1 MKVYMGTTTGFE
13 PQLVAPGGHAAARY
27 QTSQRRLPAG
37 SNDSLR
43 SRRLNLAAAIQRVQV
58 TQRLTSQHASSSLQV
73 KGKIQRNHHVAG
85 SALHLDG
92 GRDSASAAYASAAY
106 AQSRASSEHDAD
118 MAAFS
123 DATKGRLSGI
133 RAKIN
138 MNRRRGCVHAQYAAG
153 EADISQARGMGGKAE
168 AASIYA
174 VLDELLEL
182 TAAKDASLLEAG
194 LRRHASIIRTCRGA
208 VGETVLHLCFLFGS
222 PVHKVL
228 ATHLV
233 KVFGV
238 ELIDAEYSG
247 PEYHGEVAMHI
258 ALVKIGRAHV

>member
-1 MKVYMGTTTGFE
+1 MLLSSRGRRRAVLTCNGTRRFWLARETVVRAEAHVKVYMGTTTGFE

-106 AQSRASSEHDAD
+106 AQS
-118 MAAFS
+118 
-123 DATKGRLSGI
+123 LS
-133 RAKIN
+133 
-138 MNRRRGCVHAQYAAG
+138 
-153 EADISQARGMGGKAE
+153 
-168 AASIYA
+168 
-174 VLDELLEL
+174 
-182 TAAKDASLLEAG
+182 
-194 LRRHASIIRTCRGA
+194 
-208 VGETVLHLCFLFGS
+208 
-222 PVHKVL
+222 
-228 ATHLV
+228 
-233 KVFGV
+233 
-238 ELIDAEYSG
+238 LI
-247 PEYHGEVAMHI
+247 HI
-258 ALVKIGRAHV
+258 